1 VGLACV
7 SLSACRIFASRDLIP
22 ALFFFAVSRF
32 FNAIAFVGEDI
43 SRLKSDGFSVCRH
56 RVVNSIHAFITIGEV
71 EASRKILCIQA
82 EGPLKLNDGGV
93 RLSQFKQSCA
103 L

>member
-1 VGLACV
+1 MTTCCGFGLRFSFCLQDFCFPRPYPRFV
-7 SLSACRIFASRDLIP
+7 
-22 ALFFFAVSRF
+22 LFS
-32 FNAIAFVGEDI
+32 
-43 SRLKSDGFSVCRH
+43 GFKILQRH

-71 EASRKILCIQA
+71 EASGKILCIQA
-82 EGPLKLNDGGV
+82 EGLLKLNDGGV